1 MSRHAL
7 LFLNHG
13 KIFGKLRIDQELQSS
28 LKLQP
33 SDDRLR
39 WDGLFQR
46 AETFFPEI

>member
-13 KIFGKLRIDQELQSS
+13 KIFGELRIDQELQPP

-33 SDDRLR
+33 SDD
-39 WDGLFQR
+39 GLTREQLIKRPKAFR
-46 AETFFPEI
+46 P